1 MKKKVLVVIQLL
13 RRGGIEIAAVNFAS
27 HLNKDKYEITYYLQ
41 NADEGQDEDLVQSV
55 LNSGAK
61 IIVRD
66 HSKQGYV
73 SGLKDAVKIMK
84 KNKYDIVHSHVVFYN
99 GIIMLAAKISGIKK
113 RIAHSHA
120 RMWNRKETLPFK
132 LYRFIMR
139 IFINAFATDKL
150 ACSTAAGCY
159 MFGKK
164 AFEKHGQII
173 LNGIETKKYA
183 FTQATREKK
192 RQELGITG
200 SELLIGH
207 IGSVYKIKNQVF
219 LTEIFSEMLK
229 SEPNMELMLA
239 GEKFDSQ
246 PVEKKAKEL
255 GIDEKIRMPGQRN
268 DISEL
273 LQAFDILIFPSLVEA
288 LPVALIEA
296 QAAKLPCLVSDRVTS
311 EVKFNENVEFM
322 PLEESAEK
330 WAQKAFALLAQNRE
344 KINITQLTDHCD
356 IYRIAQKLDKIYT
369 NGANGNGIRSFK
381 IWQNESYN
389 NFA

>member
-1 MKKKVLVVIQLL
+1 
-13 RRGGIEIAAVNFAS
+13 
-27 HLNKDKYEITYYLQ
+27 
-41 NADEGQDEDLVQSV
+41 
-55 LNSGAK
+55 
-61 IIVRD
+61 
-66 HSKQGYV
+66 
-73 SGLKDAVKIMK
+73 
-84 KNKYDIVHSHVVFYN
+84 
-99 GIIMLAAKISGIKK
+99 MLAAKISGIKK

-246 PVEKKAKEL
+246 PVEKKAKEHKL
-255 GIDEKIRMPGQRN
+255 YYLHSDAFEYCVQNVSAIEKTDDMIQYEKIKPELRIDVFDAAVFAAIRMLEDMEKEQTK
-268 DISEL
+268 
-273 LQAFDILIFPSLVEA
+273 
-288 LPVALIEA
+288 IEW
-296 QAAKLPCLVSDRVTS
+296 
-311 EVKFNENVEFM
+311 F
-322 PLEESAEK
+322 
-330 WAQKAFALLAQNRE
+330 
-344 KINITQLTDHCD
+344 
-356 IYRIAQKLDKIYT
+356 
-369 NGANGNGIRSFK
+369 
-381 IWQNESYN
+381 
-389 NFA
+389 

>member
-66 HSKQGYV
+66 HSKQGYL

-330 WAQKAFALLAQNRE
+330 WAEKAFALLAQNRE

-369 NGANGNGIRSFK
+369 CLLYTSPSPRDCS
-381 IWQNESYN
+381 
-389 NFA
+389 

>member
-73 SGLKDAVKIMK
+73 SGLKDAIKIMK

-239 GEKFDSQ
+239 GEKFDSE

-369 NGANGNGIRSFK
+369 NGAN
-381 IWQNESYN
+381 E
-389 NFA
+389 

>member
-219 LTEIFSEMLK
+219 LTEIVSEMLK

-239 GEKFDSQ
+239 GENFDPQ
-246 PVEKKAKEL
+246 QCEKKAKEP
-255 GIDEKIRMPGQRN
+255 GITQKICMPGTRN
-268 DISEL
+268 
-273 LQAFDILIFPSLVEA
+273 AT
-288 LPVALIEA
+288 
-296 QAAKLPCLVSDRVTS
+296 SD
-311 EVKFNENVEFM
+311 
-322 PLEESAEK
+322 L
-330 WAQKAFALLAQNRE
+330 
-344 KINITQLTDHCD
+344 
-356 IYRIAQKLDKIYT
+356 
-369 NGANGNGIRSFK
+369 
-381 IWQNESYN
+381 
-389 NFA
+389 